1 MDFKPRSCG
10 VVRRTAIRSQHS
22 QWAELQ
28 NVAGAL
34 HDESELK
41 VVEIA
46 DSGEGRLTQLEVKND
61 RRLWQATRRIACTK
75 GEANNYVCNP
85 EDQDSQRGNKWSVTL
100 IRGHT
105 FSEPRVG

>member
-1 MDFKPRSCG
+1 MDKSL
-10 VVRRTAIRSQHS
+10 VTLIRKMGKTMECAYKRCTRHC
-22 QWAELQ
+22 E
-28 NVAGAL
+28 
-34 HDESELK
+34 K
-41 VVEIA
+41 VVESIICNM
-46 DSGEGRLTQLEVKND
+46 LTELEVKNAGMPQETLD
-61 RRLWQATRRIACTK
+61 FKDIDMRLWWLLIACTK